1 MNTRHT
7 LAAVLVALLLAA
19 CGGGGD
25 FEDDGRAVL
34 QDKFDER
41 LSQVQGAAA

>member
-25 FEDDGRAVL
+25 FEDDGRAVPGPVDCKANPL
-34 QDKFDER
+34 
-41 LSQVQGAAA
+41 VCA